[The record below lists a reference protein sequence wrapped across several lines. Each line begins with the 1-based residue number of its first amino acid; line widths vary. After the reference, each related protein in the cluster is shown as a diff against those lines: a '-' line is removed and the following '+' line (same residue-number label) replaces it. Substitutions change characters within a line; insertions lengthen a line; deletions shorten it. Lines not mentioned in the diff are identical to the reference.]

1 MLFDFRQKLLAKTTS
16 KYDVLLDIGYA
27 EIPNKYL
34 TNKQVIGIDLHTIE
48 KPSNYSKV
56 IVGDASNLADYFDAS
71 SINAVCCGELLE
83 HLVNPIDFLKGC
95 HNVLKPNGIL
105 ALTTPNPHH
114 FFEFVSTIFLS
125 KKFFYSPGHVCIYPQ
140 RWLIRMF
147 EIAGFTDI
155 KVMSGGL
162 AIPFIGTIWFPR
174 PIAEFTFV
182 SAKAH
187 K

>member
-147 EIAGFTDI
+147 
-155 KVMSGGL
+155 
-162 AIPFIGTIWFPR
+162 
-174 PIAEFTFV
+174 
-182 SAKAH
+182 
-187 K
+187 